1 MVQHFKSE
9 KLLIFVSAYFY
20 KKTNT
25 RRCRKPER
33 VGKIIKTTVYQ
44 SM

>member
-1 MVQHFKSE
+1 MVHHFKFE
-9 KLLIFVSAYFY
+9 KLLIFDSAYFY
-20 KKTNT
+20 KKANT

-33 VGKIIKTTVYQ
+33 VGKIIKTTVCQ